1 MSACSNPVDNMTC
14 RLIVLALLSLAA
26 WTAAAETRYVSDQ
39 LEITLRSGTSTQH
52 SIIRMLPSGTP
63 LETLE
68 VDEAAGYT
76 RVRTPG
82 GAEGW
87 VLSRYLM
94 EQPAARDRLA
104 AISQRAGSQQSRAL
118 ELADEVERLEAE
130 RASLEA
136 QRAGLE
142 EELAEVRAELERIRR
157 VSASAL
163 ELDQVNRELRTRLA
177 AAEQSGDQLRSRIS
191 ELESNTR
198 RDWFLA
204 GAGVL
209 VLGLILGL
217 VLPRMRFR
225 RRSGWGDL

>member
-1 MSACSNPVDNMTC
+1 MTC
-14 RLIVLALLSLAA
+14 RLIVLAVLSLAA
-26 WTAAAETRYVSDQ
+26 LTAAAETRYVSDQ

-52 SIIRMLPSGTP
+52 SIVRMLRSGTA

-68 VDEAAGYT
+68 VDEASGYT

-82 GAEGW
+82 GTEGW
-87 VLSRYLM
+87 VLTRYLM
-94 EQPAARDRLA
+94 DDPAARERLA
-104 AISQRAGSQQSRAL
+104 AITQRAGSQENRAL
-118 ELADEVERLEAE
+118 ELAEEVQRLQAE

-142 EELAEVRAELERIRR
+142 EELGEVSAELERIRR

-163 ELDQVNRELRTRLA
+163 ELDKVNRELRTRLA
-177 AAEQSGDQLRSRIS
+177 ATEQSGDQFRSRIS